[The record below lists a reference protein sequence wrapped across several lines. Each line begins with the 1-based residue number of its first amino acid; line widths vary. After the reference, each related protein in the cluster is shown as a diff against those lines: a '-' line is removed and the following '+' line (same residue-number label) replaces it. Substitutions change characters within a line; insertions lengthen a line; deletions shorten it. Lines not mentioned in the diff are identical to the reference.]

1 MKLLDIYLKM
11 KTLFVV
17 WRVVTFEQ
25 AGTDFITEYIFR
37 NKAEADLNS
46 INPNP
51 TVVAIFKL
59 QTIPF
64 VFTFHITAYQRSQ
77 NCICPNEKMYLSK
90 LKTVFV

>member
-17 WRVVTFEQ
+17 WGKGGVVTFEQ

-59 QTIPF
+59 GTIPF
-64 VFTFHITAYQRSQ
+64 VFTSQHATSCSETKYHISL
-77 NCICPNEKMYLSK
+77 NCIFPN
-90 LKTVFV
+90 

>member
-11 KTLFVV
+11 KTLLVV

-59 QTIPF
+59 ETIPF
-64 VFTFHITAYQRSQ
+64 VFSSQHATSCSETKYHISL
-77 NCICPNEKMYLSK
+77 NCIFPN
-90 LKTVFV
+90 